1 MVQKLIRNGK
11 VAVLISEGYGA
22 GWYSWND
29 EYPDM
34 IFDPEIA
41 QMVEDGK
48 SYKEIDK
55 VAAKKYPGA
64 YLGGSSQ
71 LVVKWLP
78 IGTQFIVEEYDGYES
93 ILVNSE
99 TEWRTA

>member
-1 MVQKLIRNGK
+1 MEVKLIRNGK

-22 GWYSWND
+22 GWSSWND

-48 SYKEIDK
+48 TYKEIDE
-55 VAAKKYPGA
+55 VATKKYPKA
-64 YLGGSSQ
+64 YLGGSGG

-93 ILVNSE
+93 LLVNSE